1 MKKKKE
7 EEEEEKKRTICCG
20 GIHPLYLVKST
31 ALYSFSNKA
40 GMQVP
45 FTSNNQPGK
54 LKTI

>member
-1 MKKKKE
+1 MKKKIKIKIK
-7 EEEEEKKRTICCG
+7 EKKRTICCG
-20 GIHPLYLVKST
+20 GLHPLYLVKST